1 MIKHI
6 LSKIPMNM
14 KITLTCVLG
23 LIVCGA
29 LFYPLIPILLNYP
42 PNSINNAFQIRVNSF
57 YYTTQYLTVI
67 SFMILTFII
76 FLPILL
82 KRVNTFDKLNYSN
95 LENNKNLSNIIKLCF
110 NFPILLLFLV
120 LILPT
125 ILVLIVLVL
134 LKQELFFS
142 LKITF
147 IIFSMASLLSLLIYS
162 FTKFLF
168 EDIIKKTFIILSK
181 ETIHTKKKKTQT
193 KNLIKNKKKKIK
205 ITHKLYGIRINTR
218 NKLLVQLFTLLLFT
232 IIFSFLILYSEVTKL
247 KGDSL
252 YSSYKQSLDNII
264 NNKNYSSIEELKTN
278 LSNIPLKSNNDSI
291 FIIKANGDLY
301 YSKDTLSDFFTSYLF
316 EFESISNGRTYD
328 YYGTPIQGA
337 FSRITIQDTEWIVG
351 IKFSVFTDDIIKS
364 ILPLYL
370 IVILVN
376 IFFITT
382 IATNYRNELKVLA
395 NSLSKISK
403 NNTKYLSSRL
413 YVFSNDEIGDLTI
426 AFNEIQ
432 ELTQNHIKQI
442 HDNQDTLMEKE
453 RLASLGQLI
462 GGIAHNLKT
471 PIMSISGATEGLSD
485 LIKEYDSCIEDPEV
499 NFQDHHEIASDMFKW
514 IEKIRNY
521 TEYMSDVI
529 TAVKGQAVA
538 LSEENKI
545 SFSLTELIK
554 RVDILMKHELKNAL
568 IYLKVKMKTD
578 EHQILNGDVNA
589 LVQIINNMISNSIQA
604 YNGKPN
610 QDIDMTLE
618 TKDNQ
623 LIISITDYASG
634 MPENVKEKL
643 FKEMVTTKGKN
654 GTGLGLY
661 MSYSTIKAHFNGTIT
676 VESEEGKGTTFSIVL
691 PLSNKD

>member
-168 EDIIKKTFIILSK
+168 EDIIKK
-181 ETIHTKKKKTQT
+181 
-193 KNLIKNKKKKIK
+193 IK

-218 NKLLVQLFTLLLFT
+218 NKLLVQLLTLLLFT

-485 LIKEYDSCIEDPEV
+485 LIKEYDSCIEAPEV

-545 SFSLTELIK
+545 SFTLTELIK

-589 LVQIINNMISNSIQA
+589 LVQVINNMISNSIQA